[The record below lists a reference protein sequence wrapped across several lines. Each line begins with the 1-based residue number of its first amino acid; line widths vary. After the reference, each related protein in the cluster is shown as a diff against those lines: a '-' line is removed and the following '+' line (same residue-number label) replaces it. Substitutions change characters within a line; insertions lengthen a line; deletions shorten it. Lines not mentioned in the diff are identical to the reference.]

1 MIYLFR
7 NKNYM
12 GGFTMKNVQSLSK
25 EELVLVAGGYTAKQC
40 LQAIGSWGIAGTGA
54 GAAGG
59 PAGAFVGAHV
69 GVIAESAVCIGG
81 FLGQ

>member
-1 MIYLFR
+1 
-7 NKNYM
+7 
-12 GGFTMKNVQSLSK
+12 MKNVQSLSK
-25 EELVLVAGGYTAKQC
+25 EELVLVVGGYTAKQC

-54 GAAGG
+54 GG

-69 GVIAESAVCIGG
+69 GVIAGSAVCIGG

>member
-25 EELVLVAGGYTAKQC
+25 EELIL
-40 LQAIGSWGIAGTGA
+40 L
-54 GAAGG
+54 
-59 PAGAFVGAHV
+59 V
-69 GVIAESAVCIGG
+69 GV
-81 FLGQ
+81 GQDWISQK